1 MDAHLLPKHG
11 GSGNP
16 TTVPPKVPGYVP
28 RTAAFTTVQRVCL
41 IPSCNCR
48 RSQNHASMQ
57 SCIRIEQRRMR
68 NAIFPQ
74 TLKEVS
80 AANVVKPDADRAATR
95 HPRP

>member
-1 MDAHLLPKHG
+1 
-11 GSGNP
+11 
-16 TTVPPKVPGYVP
+16 
-28 RTAAFTTVQRVCL
+28 
-41 IPSCNCR
+41 
-48 RSQNHASMQ
+48 
-57 SCIRIEQRRMR
+57 MR